1 MARERGKDDIAYAI
15 IPFKLITWPIGVW
28 PLQVYDIYSLL
39 RCVLSTCCVSLVVIL
54 PSMELY
60 MGCTDVGQKI
70 DCLML
75 ICCGILGV
83 LKMTWFRVYPN
94 SLIINYN
101 SALNDYLTIEN
112 TKERDIM
119 RRHAFIGRILCFSLL
134 AGAYIGG
141 LAYAIIPFVNYAKG
155 NQINITNEDVILEYA
170 LPSRCA
176 LEYFNFP
183 ISMYKISCLIQ
194 MIVLILAPTTN
205 FDNSNDALFL
215 NIILHVCGQVNI
227 LRNRFIK
234 FDVTSSRIDNR
245 FNELIQRHRHVIML
259 ARELADLISFVLLI
273 ELFIISILLCIM
285 GFQLIFALKV
295 HDTVMISRSSFIL
308 SVFLIQLTLYSF
320 IGNYLKSEMEE
331 IGHSIYQSVWYN
343 FPRKLIKS
351 VIFVLMQ
358 TQSPVALQAGNFIV
372 INLSTYVTILKTS
385 FSYLSLLRIMLGV

>member
-1 MARERGKDDIAYAI
+1 Y
-15 IPFKLITWPIGVW
+15 
-28 PLQVYDIYSLL
+28 Q
-39 RCVLSTCCVSLVVIL
+39 
-54 PSMELY
+54 
-60 MGCTDVGQKI
+60 
-70 DCLML
+70 
-75 ICCGILGV
+75 
-83 LKMTWFRVYPN
+83 
-94 SLIINYN
+94 YN
-101 SALNDYLTIEN
+101 KT
-112 TKERDIM
+112 
-119 RRHAFIGRILCFSLL
+119 ILCIDIFS
-134 AGAYIGG
+134 IG
-141 LAYAIIPFVNYAKG
+141 
-155 NQINITNEDVILEYA
+155 
-170 LPSRCA
+170 
-176 LEYFNFP
+176 
-183 ISMYKISCLIQ
+183 
-194 MIVLILAPTTN
+194 
-205 FDNSNDALFL
+205 NDALFL

-372 INLSTYVTILKTS
+372 INLSTYVTILKSS
-385 FSYLSLLRIMLGV
+385 FSYLSVL